1 MKQDQIEWLQ
11 RLDTDGTNGTVQ
23 TILLNPDLHKL
34 DFLTVLKYLLETTL
48 REKEAVLKEHQC
60 MWQYLKKH
68 GLDTAEAIGVRNE

>member
-11 RLDTDGTNGTVQ
+11 RLDKDGTNGTVQ

-34 DFLTVLKYLLETTL
+34 DFLTVLKYLLETSL
-48 REKEAVLKEHQC
+48 REKEAILKEHQC

-68 GLDTAEAIGVRNE
+68 GLDTAEAIGVRDE

>member
-68 GLDTAEAIGVRNE
+68 GLDTAEAIGVRDE

>member
-11 RLDTDGTNGTVQ
+11 RLDKDGTNGTVQ

-34 DFLTVLKYLLETTL
+34 DFNKTLKYLLETSL
-48 REKEAVLKEHQC
+48 REKEAILKEHQA

-68 GLDTAEAIGVRNE
+68 GLDTAEAIGIRND

>member
-11 RLDTDGTNGTVQ
+11 RLDKDGTNGTVQ

-48 REKEAVLKEHQC
+48 REKEGILKEHQC
-60 MWQYLKKH
+60 MWEYLKKH
-68 GLDTAEAIGVRNE
+68 GLDTAEAIGVRDE

>member
-11 RLDTDGTNGTVQ
+11 RLDKDGTNGTVQ

-34 DFLTVLKYLLETTL
+34 DFNTTLKYLLETSL
-48 REKEAVLKEHQC
+48 REKEAILKEHQS

-68 GLDTAEAIGVRNE
+68 GLDTAEAIGIRNE

>member
-11 RLDTDGTNGTVQ
+11 RLDKDGTNGTVQ

-34 DFLTVLKYLLETTL
+34 DFLTVLKYLLETSL
-48 REKEAVLKEHQC
+48 REKEAILKEHQR

-68 GLDTAEAIGVRNE
+68 GLDTAEAIGVRDE